1 MPESTNIIVITGGIV
16 SGIGKGISS
25 ASIGRLLIDKGYKVW
40 PVKIDPYLNQDAG
53 TMNPLQHGEV
63 FVTNDGTETDLDLG
77 HYERFL
83 DLDLDNTSNFTSGSV
98 YRSVM
103 NLERDGEYLGKTIQI
118 IPHITDE
125 IKGRL
130 DKAVQKNNP
139 DFLLVELGGTIGDIE
154 ALPFVEAIRQY
165 KNAHSKEMCF
175 VHVVKMDYLYPSD
188 EGKTKPIQHSVTA
201 LRSYGIQPDIL
212 IVRCKRALSNDERE
226 KISLFTG
233 VPISQVIAALDATSL
248 YDIPYNLAKQGLVE
262 AISNIFNL
270 DPGPTESAWD
280 QMRQNISERKGHL
293 PIALVG
299 KYLTQDD
306 AYLSVMEAIRHA
318 GIYNQVFIDII
329 PINAEAPNLEEKLSE
344 VKGIIVPGGFG
355 IRGIE
360 GKIRAIAYARSHKIP
375 YLGLCLGLQTAVI
388 EYARNQAGLKKATSR
403 EFEENSTQAVIDILP
418 EQIGVT
424 KKGGT
429 MRLGAYPAVL
439 QKGSLAER
447 LYRQFRPLE
456 IDQQNTIL
464 ERHRH
469 RYEVNPAYH
478 QLLKDKGLIFSGISP
493 DGTLVEF
500 IELPNKVHPYFIATQ
515 AHPEFR
521 SRPNRPHPLFAGLI
535 ETALKV

>member
-125 IKGRL
+125 IKSRL
-130 DKAVQKNNP
+130 DKAILKNNP

-212 IVRCKRALSNDERE
+212 IVRCKKALSKEERE

-248 YDIPYNLAKQGLVE
+248 YDIPYNLAKQGLVD
-262 AISNIFNL
+262 AVSNIFNL
-270 DPGPTESAWD
+270 DPSPTKSVWD
-280 QMRQNISERKGHL
+280 QMRQNISLRKIHL
-293 PIALVG
+293 KIALVG

-318 GIYNQVFIDII
+318 GIYNQVFVDIV
-329 PINAEAPNLEEKLSE
+329 PINSESPNIEEKLSD

-388 EYARNQAGLKKATSR
+388 EYARNEAGLKMATSR
-403 EFEENSTQAVIDILP
+403 EFDENTDQAVIDILP
-418 EQIGVT
+418 EQLGVT

-429 MRLGAYPAVL
+429 MRLGAYPAIL
-439 QKGSLAER
+439 QKGSLVER
-447 LYRQFRPLE
+447 LYQQLRPDE
-456 IDQQNTIL
+456 IDQNNTIL

-469 RYEVNPAYH
+469 RFEVNPAYH
-478 QLLKDKGLIFSGISP
+478 QLLKDKGLIFSGTSP

-500 IELPNKVHPYFIATQ
+500 IELPTKVHPYFIATQ

-521 SRPNRPHPLFAGLI
+521 SRPNRPHPLFEGLI
-535 ETALKV
+535 EAALKL